1 MKARISLLTQMVL
14 LISIVVLIS
23 MGIGTALFS
32 FILDDILDRY
42 IGQQAMSV
50 AKLSAMDER
59 IISAFETDHPS
70 RMIQP
75 IAETIRME
83 TGASCKFETSA
94 YSNIQPMIK
103 QQWTSCLR
111 KSTFT
116 TFYGTVGLRKKI
128 PLGSAKN
135 GQIMPDGKK
144 KGKLHL

>member
-1 MKARISLLTQMVL
+1 MKTRISLLTQMLL
-14 LISIVVLIS
+14 LISIVVLI
-23 MGIGTALFS
+23 
-32 FILDDILDRY
+32 
-42 IGQQAMSV
+42 
-50 AKLSAMDER
+50 
-59 IISAFETDHPS
+59 

-94 YSNIQPMIK
+94 YSNIQLLIK
-103 QQWTSCLR
+103 QQWTSYLR

-135 GQIMPDGKK
+135 NQIMPDGKK